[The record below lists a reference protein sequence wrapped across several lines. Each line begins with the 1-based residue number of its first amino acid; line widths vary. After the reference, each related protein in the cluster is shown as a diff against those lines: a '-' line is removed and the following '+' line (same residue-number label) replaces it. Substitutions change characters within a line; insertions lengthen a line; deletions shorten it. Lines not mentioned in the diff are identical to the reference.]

1 MLDEI
6 DLAAIAD
13 PAARALIIR
22 LLNLVDQ
29 QAGQLRAQAEEIQR
43 LRDEIARLKGEQG
56 RPKIN
61 PHAPPPATP
70 LSSEAERRTTK
81 KRQPRGKQAHL
92 TITREEVCRLDRA
105 TLPPDAQFKGYEDV
119 VVQDLRLECDTI
131 RFRKEKFYS
140 PSRGQTFLAPL
151 PAGYHGQFGPDLWGF
166 LLSQYFAANI
176 SEAKLAQFLGYL
188 GIQISRGQI
197 AHLLTEAVDLFHAE
211 SSAVL
216 AAGLASSD
224 YQQLDETS
232 TRVNGQNYSCH
243 VLTTPAYTA
252 YRTTA
257 GKDRLSVLRALT
269 DQEPLG
275 YLLNA
280 QVRTYLAQQ
289 GLAAKWLTRLAA
301 WPTAQ
306 VWTEADLTARLT
318 EWGRLPVGQ
327 AKLLR
332 EGLALGAYH
341 AQTAWSPVAILIVD
355 DAPQWRHLSPA
366 IGLCWVH
373 EGRHYKKLVPVVGC
387 LARIAARF
395 VGRFWRYYDQLR
407 AYQAAPDAA
416 RARWLR
422 AKFRRLF
429 STVTA
434 YQELNEVIAR
444 TKAKEAELLAV
455 LAAPHIP
462 LHNNAAELG
471 ARVRVRKR
479 DVSFG
484 PRSPA
489 GLKAWDTFMTLVE
502 TTRKVGVNFYAYV
515 RDRLRGR
522 GAIPPLAELV
532 TQTAATLHFIPA

>member
-6 DLAAIAD
+6 DPAAIAD
-13 PAARALIIR
+13 PTARALIIQ
-22 LLNLVDQ
+22 LLNVVDQ
-29 QAGQLRAQAEEIQR
+29 QAGQLRAALDEIQR

-61 PHAPPPATP
+61 PQAPPPAPP
-70 LSSEAERRTTK
+70 LSSEAERRTAK

-119 VVQDLRLECDTI
+119 VVQDLRIECDTI

-140 PSRGQTFLAPL
+140 PSLGQTFLAPL

-166 LLSQYFAANI
+166 LLSQYFAANL

-197 AHLLTEAVDLFHAE
+197 SHLLTEAVDPFHAE

-224 YQQLDETS
+224 YQHLDETS
-232 TRVNGQNYSCH
+232 TRVDGQNYSCH

-269 DQEPLG
+269 DQNPLG
-275 YLLNA
+275 YRLTA
-280 QVRTYLAQQ
+280 QVLRYLEQQ
-289 GLAAKWLTRLAA
+289 GLATKWLTRLAA
-301 WPTAQ
+301 WPHDQ
-306 VWTEADLTARLT
+306 VWSEADLTARLA
-318 EWGRLPVGQ
+318 EWGRVPGGQ

-341 AQTAWSPVAILIVD
+341 TQTAWSPVATLIVD
-355 DAPQWRHLSPA
+355 DAPQWRHLSPV

-373 EGRHYKKLVPVVGC
+373 EGRHYKKLMPVVGC

-407 AYQAAPDAA
+407 AYQAAPDAE

-444 TKAKEAELLAV
+444 TKAKETELLAV

-515 RDRLRGR
+515 RDRLRGG

-532 TQTAATLHFIPA
+532 TQTAATLQLIPA